1 MKALCHLRIFTQESS
16 QSLQVLL
23 CNIGKQQTN
32 IEYCFT
38 EDVMDY
44 CNGITFI
51 CNTVL
56 KASIGL
62 GSAKYK
68 SNVQILRS
76 DSGF

>member
-1 MKALCHLRIFTQESS
+1 MKALCHLRTFTQESS
-16 QSLQVLL
+16 QSL

-51 CNTVL
+51 CKTVL
-56 KASIGL
+56 KPSIGL

-76 DSGF
+76 DSCF

>member
-16 QSLQVLL
+16 QSLR
-23 CNIGKQQTN
+23 NIGKQQTN

-56 KASIGL
+56 KPSIGL

-76 DSGF
+76 DSCF